1 MGTMDATANEK
12 DRQAAPLPR
21 RCESLRKQS
30 WALYATGSS
39 QFRSS
44 TARTGGVGSVAMAGV
59 RLING
64 VSACDDVSMPTPGT
78 PLPAALIPDCAKPEA
93 HHAAYR
99 SAKTNDAIFVCIAR
113 QGSRWKVELDA
124 MASSGP
130 TIPDQAVAVLQSA
143 VEVLVSAGTVTQANI
158 AADYI
163 SIRAIESEQ
172 KAREI
177 AAAFHAAMH
186 GLRQLYIA
194 VPVPR
199 RRA

>member
-1 MGTMDATANEK
+1 
-12 DRQAAPLPR
+12 
-21 RCESLRKQS
+21 
-30 WALYATGSS
+30 
-39 QFRSS
+39 
-44 TARTGGVGSVAMAGV
+44 
-59 RLING
+59 
-64 VSACDDVSMPTPGT
+64 MPTPGT
-78 PLPAALIPDCAKPEA
+78 PLVAALIPDCTKPEA

-99 SAKTNDAIFVCIAR
+99 SAKANDAIFVCIAR
-113 QGSRWKVELDA
+113 HGSRWMVELDA

-143 VEVLVSAGTVTQANI
+143 AEALVVAGTVTQANI
-158 AADYI
+158 APDYI
-163 SIRAIESEQ
+163 SMLAIENEQ